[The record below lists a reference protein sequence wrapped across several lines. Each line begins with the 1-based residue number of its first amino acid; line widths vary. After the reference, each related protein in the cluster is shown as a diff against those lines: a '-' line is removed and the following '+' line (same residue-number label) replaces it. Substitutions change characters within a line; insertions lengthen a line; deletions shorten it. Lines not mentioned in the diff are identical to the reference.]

1 MMAAPSLFIGD
12 APQKWDRVLCKI
24 ISKLLTPQGVTQK
37 SDKKY
42 NRVSH
47 QNDVLL
53 SAVKKEKLFEK

>member
-42 NRVSH
+42 RVSH